1 MSYAREYNLTD
12 GDTVYAEQYIG
23 ELDNLYDAINAVD
36 TAKLDAS
43 EVAVSGANKVLRLNA
58 SGATG
63 VNTTGNAD
71 TATLATTATN
81 LAGGAAGSIPYQSG
95 DGATAMLAAGTE
107 GQHLKMG
114 ASAPEW
120 SSDPPAG
127 CLKKIGDSGWLEK
140 TAGQY
145 IDLVYTENA
154 GDIPAVVFVYTADD
168 AAGTVNV
175 RKAPDPAY
183 KEDGNDSLGIQVIN
197 MTPTGCRIQLANSY
211 PFFGLVSA
219 NGDDDFVSGYTAPVY
234 VRAIAFKVVV

>member
-58 SGATG
+58 SGQG
-63 VNTTGNAD
+63 GIDITGNAP

-81 LAGGAAGSIPYQSG
+81 LAGGTAGSIPYQSG
-95 DGATAMLAAGTE
+95 DGATEMLAAGTA
-107 GQHLKMG
+107 GQFMKMG

-120 SSDPPAG
+120 TSDPPAG
-127 CLKKIGDSGWLEK
+127 CLKLIGDTGWQSK

-145 IDLVYTENA
+145 IDFVFTEDA
-154 GDIPAVVFVYTADD
+154 GDIPALVFVYMADD
-168 AAGTVNV
+168 EGGTNTAIAAGPW
-175 RKAPDPAY
+175 ALDPTEY
-183 KEDGNDSLGIQVIN
+183 GIAVIQL
-197 MTPTGCRIQLANSY
+197 TSSRCRIQLAHSY
-211 PFFGLVSA
+211 PFSTFNTS
-219 NGDDDFVSGYTAPVY
+219 GDRVDSPYTAPVF
-234 VRAIAFKVVV
+234 VKALAFKVMA